1 MSARNTHR
9 ERAEARY
16 VIGQVWKNFGNRAF
30 RVDPKGKHFEPLR
43 AAERRGW
50 CWFPGKD
57 RCALTAAGVRQVT
70 TDTGVDR

>member
-30 RVDPKGKHFEPLR
+30 RVDPGGKHIEPLR

-57 RCALTAAGVRQVT
+57 RCALTDAGVLEAM
-70 TDTGVDR
+70 TDAGVN